1 MDRELE
7 MTKTVITDDGGTA
20 DILALDAALA
30 RLSAD
35 YWDDVDHNAGRN
47 AHEYFIEQNSFYQI
61 QDQIFAGREAIKQFY
76 AWRAGRG
83 ERVARHCFVNARA
96 VVAEDGAAKM
106 TSILLL
112 FAADGRPILPTAA
125 PIQIADVEDICV
137 LVNGVWRYKSKR
149 LTTLFAGGVPITLP
163 S

>member
-1 MDRELE
+1 
-7 MTKTVITDDGGTA
+7 MTKTCIAGDGEAA
-20 DILALDAALA
+20 DMLALDAALT

-35 YWDDVDHNAGRN
+35 YWHDVDHHAGRN
-47 AHEYFIEQNSFYQI
+47 AHEYFVEEDSFYQI

-83 ERVARHCFVNARA
+83 ERVARHCFVNARS
-96 VVAEDGAAKM
+96 VVAEDGTARM

-112 FAADGRPILPTAA
+112 YAADGRPILPTAA

-137 LVNGVWRYKSKR
+137 PVNGIWRYRSRR